1 MGSQPSTYVMA
12 AEPEKAVELP
22 YQYDGSSMYFNGW
35 NTEPDGS
42 GQWYRGFSD
51 GPYNVANSYYEEYY
65 TFVPKGDVTL
75 YAQYID
81 LGDSTDAL
89 LFVTEGYYGG
99 QNFQRVPT
107 VDGKLTF
114 PDSLE
119 GYTLLGWTGNEDFG
133 HYDGHACL
141 AGRETE
147 DAAGKVFLAVCEE
160 QTFTGN
166 WINHYVLYDG
176 NGGATA
182 DGAETVFLTVSNTSL
197 EDFGL
202 RLYQCEPSEGVS
214 ELYRCPLAR
223 DGYTLTGWN
232 TEPDGSGTAYDLDA
246 PFSDYFRSGVYG
258 YVFYAQW
265 TPSANAVATVPDN
278 MRNRGKLFL
287 ASYSEDGQL
296 LGTYTGPK
304 DYFFQLADGFPA
316 GTAWYRMF
324 NLDANGAPLT
334 DCTPKIY
341 LDSRQPNN

>member
-1 MGSQPSTYVMA
+1 MA
-12 AEPEKAVELP
+12 VKPGEAVELP

-35 NTEPDGS
+35 NTKPDGS
-42 GQWYRGFSD
+42 GQWYQGFSD

-107 VDGKLTF
+107 VDGKLTL

-119 GYTLLGWTGNEDFG
+119 GYTLLGWTGNQDFG
-133 HYDGHACL
+133 HYDGDACL
-141 AGRETE
+141 AGGETE

-202 RLYQCEPSEGVS
+202 RLYQREPSEGVS
-214 ELYRCPLAR
+214 ELFRCPLAR

-232 TEPDGSGTAYDLDA
+232 TKPDGSGTAYDPGT

-265 TPSANAVATVPDN
+265 TPSANAVVTVPDN
-278 MRNRGKLFL
+278 MRSGGKVFL

-296 LGTYTGPK
+296 LGTYTSPK
-304 DYFFQLADGFPA
+304 NYFFQLSDGFPD

-324 NLDANGAPLT
+324 NLDANGVPLT